1 MSEPGGAERVFGA
14 EALPRY
20 AVAFQ
25 PIVEAARRRIVA
37 HEALL
42 RGTSGA
48 PAGGVLAR
56 VPAPDR
62 QRFELEAIETVLAA
76 FAAAGPAASLHVN
89 ISPAALL
96 HAPGTV
102 PLLARVVAASGV
114 AAERIVIEVGEG
126 ERIGDAEAL
135 AGAVAALRAHGLRT
149 ALDAFGTGYGGI
161 GMLATVGP
169 DLVKLDMGL
178 ARNIHLHRARR
189 PIVDGLLE
197 ACARAGIAVV
207 ATGVESEGEYRCLA
221 GLGVTFFQGF
231 LFAAPATGCVLAE
244 GEVSFPP
251 APLPI
256 ADTDPWRR
264 EQLAREH

>member
-1 MSEPGGAERVFGA
+1 MSEPGGSGRLSGVAA
-14 EALPRY
+14 PPRY

-25 PIVEAARRRIVA
+25 PIVEAGSRRIVA

-56 VPAPDR
+56 VPEPNR
-62 QRFELEAIETVLAA
+62 QRFEIEAIEAVLAA
-76 FAAAGPAASLHVN
+76 FAGAEPAASLHVN
-89 ISPAALL
+89 LSPAALL

-102 PLLARVVAASGV
+102 PLLARVVAAS
-114 AAERIVIEVGEG
+114 AIEAGRVVVEVSEG
-126 ERIGDAEAL
+126 GRIGDAEAL
-135 AGAVAALRAHGLRT
+135 AGAVAALRAHGLRI

-161 GMLATVGP
+161 GMLATAGP

-189 PIVDGLLE
+189 PIVSGLLE
-197 ACARAGIAVV
+197 ACARARIGVV

-221 GLGVTFFQGF
+221 GLGVTLFQGF

-244 GEVSFPP
+244 DEVYFPP
-251 APLPI
+251 EPMPI
-256 ADTDPWRR
+256 AETDPWRR